1 MVFWSLKP
9 AVRAFLGNAG
19 GEGAREGRGASAS
32 TLPRASWA
40 QASQD
45 AREVAEQ
52 RGGKASSRNLDAGR
66 EDRYE
71 NLQISWKNY
80 EKLRI
85 FMNNLSEWL

>member
-9 AVRAFLGNAG
+9 AVRAFRGTAG

-32 TLPRASWA
+32 ALPRASGA

-52 RGGKASSRNLDAGR
+52 RGGKASSRNPDAGR
-66 EDRYE
+66 EDLYE
-71 NLQISWKNY
+71 NLQIFI
-80 EKLRI
+80 E
-85 FMNNLSEWL
+85 NL